1 MLIEVNTTIQEQNDN
16 FNKVIENIEKYQ
28 TNRTENTI
36 PELKNLL
43 EGFSIMLD
51 QVEKRISDLK
61 TEQQNSSNYIS
72 KKRKE

>member
-28 TNRTENTI
+28 TNKTENTI
-36 PELKNLL
+36 PELKNLI
-43 EGFSIMLD
+43 EGFSIMVD

-61 TEQQNSSNYIS
+61 TGQQNSSNSIS

>member
-36 PELKNLL
+36 PELKNLI

-61 TEQQNSSNYIS
+61 TEQ
-72 KKRKE
+72 

>member
-36 PELKNLL
+36 PELKNLI

>member
-28 TNRTENTI
+28 TNKTENTI
-36 PELKNLL
+36 PELKNLI
-43 EGFSIMLD
+43 EGFSIMVD

-61 TEQQNSSNYIS
+61 TGQ
-72 KKRKE
+72 

>member
-61 TEQQNSSNYIS
+61 TEQ
-72 KKRKE
+72 